1 MTNDA
6 THTDD
11 EETRN
16 GRTTATDGGVAAAAS
31 ARDTD
36 AQVSA
41 AESAALRLANV
52 DEETRNAAL
61 RSIAAAIRDH
71 EAAILDANARDVAA
85 AEELLKA
92 GEYTAAL
99 VDRLKL
105 DGTKI
110 ESIASMVESVA
121 EQTDPLGKTLAARE
135 LDEALELY
143 RVAVPIGVVAT
154 VFESRPDALVQI
166 AALSLKSGNAV
177 ILKGGSEAS
186 KSNRILHEIIRQ
198 ATGGEA
204 VASDASNDAGKS
216 ATDPTDAVDVDPT
229 DAVDV
234 DPTDAVEL
242 PTGWAQL
249 IEAHEAVDRLLE
261 LDEQVDLVMPRGSS
275 EFVSYI
281 QDNTQIP
288 VLGHTE
294 GVCHVYVDRDADI
307 SMAADVALDAKVQY
321 PAVCNA
327 VETLLVDEAVA
338 DEFLPTVVARYE
350 DAGVELRGDERTR
363 EIVDVD
369 PATDDDWRTEYG
381 DLELSIAVVDDVYAA
396 IEHINANG
404 SKHTESI
411 LTEDVETAET
421 FMTGVDAASVFH
433 NASTRFADGY
443 RYGLG
448 AEVGI
453 STGKIHAR
461 GPVGLAGLTTY
472 KYYLEGD
479 GQLVATYAGDD
490 AKPFTH
496 REFDGEWTP
505 GRLSNR

>member
-1 MTNDA
+1 ME
-6 THTDD
+6 H
-11 EETRN
+11 
-16 GRTTATDGGVAAAAS
+16 
-31 ARDTD
+31 DTD
-36 AQVSA
+36 AQITDA
-41 AESAALRLANV
+41 QRAALRLANV
-52 DEETRNAAL
+52 DEATRNAAL
-61 RSIAAAIRDH
+61 ESIAAAIRER
-71 EAAILDANARDVAA
+71 EAAILDANAEDVAE
-85 AEELLKA
+85 AEMMLER
-92 GEYTAAL
+92 GEYTQAL

-105 DGTKI
+105 DETKI
-110 ESIASMVESVA
+110 ESIAGMVESVA
-121 EQTDPLGKTLAARE
+121 DQTDPLGETLSARE
-135 LDEALELY
+135 LDDDLELY

-166 AALSLKSGNAV
+166 AALALKSGNAV

-186 KSNRILHEIIRQ
+186 ESNRVLYEIIRE
-198 ATGGEA
+198 ATAEVELSAGTAATDGSTGGTA
-204 VASDASNDAGKS
+204 DRDADA
-216 ATDPTDAVDVDPT
+216 ATAGIPD
-229 DAVDV
+229 
-234 DPTDAVEL
+234 
-242 PTGWAQL
+242 GWAQL

-261 LDEQVDLVMPRGSS
+261 RDDAVDLVMPRGSS

-294 GVCHVYVDRDADI
+294 GVCHVFVDREADL
-307 SMAADVALDAKVQY
+307 SMASDVAVDAKVQY

-327 VETLLVDEAVA
+327 VETLLVDEAIA
-338 DEFLPTVVARYE
+338 ESFLPDVVERYE
-350 DAGVELRGDERTR
+350 AAGVELRGDERTR
-363 EIVDVD
+363 EIVDID
-369 PATDDDWRTEYG
+369 PATEADWRTEYG
-381 DLELSIAVVDDVYAA
+381 DLELSITVVDDVYAA
-396 IEHINANG
+396 VEHVNENG

-411 LTEDVETAET
+411 LTENPATAET

-461 GPVGLAGLTTY
+461 GPVGLEGLTTY

-479 GQLVATYAGDD
+479 GQLVATYAGED
-490 AKPFTH
+490 AKPYTH

-505 GRLSNR
+505 GRLSKR